1 LHARRAV
8 HGIARPLNCGVR
20 RVTNVTATIV
30 AAAGLLLGACEH
42 DAADFDRPKQTP
54 EAVLRAVTEHMTSK
68 GTTMEKYE
76 LDSLSFDYVQ
86 RRWWLGFNGK
96 SLLIGDHFSVQVS
109 DEDMRKLE
117 VVPGL

>member
-1 LHARRAV
+1 MRRASNV
-8 HGIARPLNCGVR
+8 STRPLNCGVR
-20 RVTNVTATIV
+20 RMTNVTATIV

-68 GTTMEKYE
+68 GTAMEKYE
-76 LDSLSFDYVQ
+76 LDSLSFNYVQ
-86 RRWWLGFNGK
+86 RRWWVGFNGK
-96 SLLIGDHFSVQVS
+96 SLLIGDHFAVQVS
-109 DEDMRKLE
+109 DEDMSKLQ